1 MGRNSKH
8 KLKPAPRHSYGP
20 TIVHLE
26 NEDDLFDLI
35 DRTENPLILILEGV
49 QDPHNLGACLRTASG
64 ADVTAVLAPVKGAC
78 GITPTVRDISCG
90 GADDVPFLK
99 IKNIGQLLRKF
110 TERGIQ
116 LAGTSDRGSKSLYD
130 LDLTTPTAVI
140 LGSEGWGIRKV
151 TADRCDHLIH
161 IPMARTVDCLN
172 VSVAAG
178 VILYETVRQRYVKF
192 KI

>member
-8 KLKPAPRHSYGP
+8 KIKPAPRHSYGP

-35 DRTENPLILILEGV
+35 GRTDNPLILILEGV

-64 ADVTAVLAPVKGAC
+64 ADVTAVIAPVKSAC
-78 GITPTVRDISCG
+78 GLTPTVRDVSCG

-99 IKNIGQLLRKF
+99 VQNIGQLMRKF
-110 TERGIQ
+110 ADQGIQ
-116 LAGTSDRGSKSLYD
+116 LVGTSDQGNDSLYD
-130 LDLTTPTAVI
+130 LELTAPTAII
-140 LGSEGWGIRKV
+140 LGSEGSGIRKV
-151 TADRCDHLIH
+151 TADRCDHLIY

-178 VILYETVRQRYVKF
+178 VILYEAVRQRG
-192 KI
+192 

>member
-1 MGRNSKH
+1 MSRNSIRKI
-8 KLKPAPRHSYGP
+8 KRPPRHSYGP

-26 NEDDLFDLI
+26 NEDDLFDLVE
-35 DRTENPLILILEGV
+35 RTDNPLILILEGV

-64 ADVTAVLAPVKGAC
+64 ADVTAVLVPVKGAC
-78 GITPTVRDISCG
+78 GITPTVRDVSCG
-90 GADDVPFLK
+90 GADDVPFLR
-99 IKNIGQLLRKF
+99 IKNISQLLRKF
-110 TERGIQ
+110 VDQGIRLIGASGRG
-116 LAGTSDRGSKSLYD
+116 RESLYD
-130 LDLTTPTAVI
+130 LDLTQPTAVI

-178 VILYETVRQRYVKF
+178 VILYEAVRQRL
-192 KI
+192 

>member
-8 KLKPAPRHSYGP
+8 KIKPAPRHSYGP

-26 NEDDLFDLI
+26 NEDDLFALI
-35 DRTENPLILILEGV
+35 ERTENPLILILEGV

-64 ADVTAVLAPVKGAC
+64 ADVTAVLAPIKGAC
-78 GITPTVRDISCG
+78 GITPTVRDVSCG

-110 TERGIQ
+110 VDRGIQ
-116 LAGTSDRGSKSLYD
+116 LVGASGHGNQSLYD
-130 LDLTTPTAVI
+130 LDLTAPTAVI

-151 TADRCDHLIH
+151 TAERCDHLIH

-178 VILYETVRQRYVKF
+178 VILYETVRQRLTNF
-192 KI
+192 ER

>member
-1 MGRNSKH
+1 MGRNSIH
-8 KLKPAPRHSYGP
+8 KIKRAPRHSKGP
-20 TIVHLE
+20 TIVYLE

-35 DRTENPLILILEGV
+35 DRTDNPLILVLEGV

-90 GADDVPFLK
+90 GADDVPFLR

-110 TERGIQ
+110 IDQGIQ
-116 LAGTSDRGSKSLYD
+116 LVGTSDKGTESLYN
-130 LDLTTPTAVI
+130 LDLTQSTAVI

-151 TADRCDHLIH
+151 TGDHCDHLIH
-161 IPMARTVDCLN
+161 IPMARTVNCLN
-172 VSVAAG
+172 VSVSAG
-178 VILYETVRQRYVKF
+178 VILYEAVRQRL
-192 KI
+192 

>member
-1 MGRNSKH
+1 MGRNSIR
-8 KLKPAPRHSYGP
+8 KLKRPPRHSYGP

-35 DRTENPLILILEGV
+35 ESTENPLILILEGV

-64 ADVTAVLAPVKGAC
+64 ADVTAVLAPIKGAC
-78 GITPTVRDISCG
+78 GLTPTVRDVSCG

-99 IKNIGQLLRKF
+99 IKNIGLLLRKF
-110 TERGIQ
+110 IDQGIQ
-116 LAGTSDRGSKSLYD
+116 LVGASDRGNKSLYD
-130 LDLTTPTAVI
+130 LDLTAPTAVI
-140 LGSEGWGIRKV
+140 LGNEGSGMRKV
-151 TADRCDHLIH
+151 TADRCDHLIN

-178 VILYETVRQRYVKF
+178 VILYEAVRQRLLNVE
-192 KI
+192 